1 MASHFRVGEAMGTVN
16 QGSYYYGLE
25 AERAGIHAPILAAL
39 AQVQR
44 SPRLATGEMGLG
56 INQPAKCLAS
66 FPLQVQYAAN
76 TIRTLSDRL
85 ITQGWQGSDLW
96 DVGMGGYSDRFLAV
110 VAAGYI
116 PAVEETNVGELA
128 PCDGRALQAAYRQGL
143 EMIGIGPDQTA
154 LDQQLLTFIE
164 KIPEYYLGLSHQ
176 RRGLL
181 EVVRIWRKLDSSAAA
196 MESLARETQKSAQQL
211 ATEDLDIAL
220 KQFIQRIAGQ
230 SKGLPHQREAL
241 LRLIQSWRQLPSRE
255 AVIQSLAVSSR
266 PDPDLHLLDTVLL
279 HWVQQIPFKYAGT
292 GAQRNAL
299 TEGFRIWR
307 QLNSR
312 QMAIAALGIDP
323 ERLTVASSDPEKLQ
337 AIATELD
344 RELLTF
350 IRRIP
355 HTYRETHQQ
364 REALIRLMQLWR
376 GLKTREQTLASLTA
390 DLKAMEQQPPIGEMT
405 ILSLPPRPEQ
415 WTPDNLQL
423 SATILPQ
430 GQFTWAQAT
439 QGGTL
444 MPPDQA
450 TVEAI
455 MRIATLA
462 QQVSDRLQRPLL
474 ITSWYRPPHI
484 NQAVGGLPDSRHL
497 IGDAI
502 DFVCEGLTGN
512 QLYWFLDSWWPGG
525 LARYRRFPHLCHID
539 ARHYRA
545 RWLA

>member
-1 MASHFRVGEAMGTVN
+1 MGIVN
-16 QGSYYYGLE
+16 QSSYYYGLE

-44 SPRLATGEMGLG
+44 SPHLASGEMGLG
-56 INQPAKCLAS
+56 ISQPQKAIEN

-76 TIRTLSDRL
+76 TIRALSDRL
-85 ITQGWQGSDLW
+85 ITQGWQGGDLW
-96 DVGMGGYSDRFLAV
+96 AAALGGYSDRFLAI

-128 PCDGRALQAAYRQGL
+128 PCDGVALQGAYGQVLETLGL
-143 EMIGIGPDQTA
+143 GGDQTA
-154 LDQQLLTFIE
+154 LDSQLLMFIE

-181 EVVRIWRKLDSSAAA
+181 EVVRIWRRLDTVGAA

-211 ATEDLDIAL
+211 AAEDLDIAL
-220 KQFIQRIAGQ
+220 KQFIQRIAPQ
-230 SKGLPHQREAL
+230 YKGFPHQREAL
-241 LRLIQSWRQLPSRE
+241 LRLVQSWRQLPSRM
-255 AVIQSLAVSSR
+255 AVLQSLAVSSR
-266 PDPDLHLLDTVLL
+266 PDPDLHLFDAALL
-279 HWVQQIPFKYAGT
+279 RGVQQIPLNYAGT

-312 QMAIAALGIDP
+312 QGAIAALGIDP
-323 ERLTVASSDPEKLQ
+323 QRLTVASSDPEKLQ

-350 IRRIP
+350 IRRVP

-376 GLKTREQTLASLTA
+376 GLKTRDQTLAALTT
-390 DLKAMEQQPPIGEMT
+390 DLKTLEQHPPTGELA
-405 ILSLPPRPEQ
+405 ILSLPQRPEQ
-415 WTPDNLQL
+415 WTPENLQL
-423 SATILPQ
+423 NATILPQ

-450 TVEAI
+450 TVEAMI
-455 MRIATLA
+455 RIATLG

-497 IGDAI
+497 LGDAI

-512 QLYWFLDSWWPGG
+512 QIYWCLDSWWPGG
-525 LARYRRFPHLCHID
+525 LARYRRFPYLCHID